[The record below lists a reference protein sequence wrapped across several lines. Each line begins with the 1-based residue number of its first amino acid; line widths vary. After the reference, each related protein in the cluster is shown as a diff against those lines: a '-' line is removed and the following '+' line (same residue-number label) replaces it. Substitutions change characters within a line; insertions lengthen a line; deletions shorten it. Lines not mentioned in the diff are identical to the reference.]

1 MVPSDARSTLVAETL
16 ARLHDITVP
25 TAPPLWPPH
34 WPPHWPPTPGVWL
47 VLLLA
52 LLLLTLALR
61 ALSRRWRDGAWRRAA
76 RRELAMLRARIAAC
90 DDDGE
95 RSRLLAELATLLRR
109 AALHTAAREDVAALS
124 GADWLAYLV
133 NRAPAQGAPAPAVAA
148 ALADG
153 PYAPPGRIDSSAA
166 LAACDYAAG
175 WIAIQRSCA

>member
-1 MVPSDARSTLVAETL
+1 MIESDARSTLVAETL

-34 WPPHWPPTPGVWL
+34 WPPTPGVWL

-52 LLLLTLALR
+52 VLLLTLALR

-95 RSRLLAELATLLRR
+95 RSRLLSELATLLCR

-124 GADWLAYLV
+124 GTDGLAFLV
-133 NRAPAQGAPAPAVAA
+133 ARAPAQGAPAPAALAALA

-153 PYAPPGRIDSSAA
+153 PYAPPGRIDRSAA
-166 LAACDYAAG
+166 LAACDYAVG
-175 WIAIQRSCA
+175 WISRQRGNT